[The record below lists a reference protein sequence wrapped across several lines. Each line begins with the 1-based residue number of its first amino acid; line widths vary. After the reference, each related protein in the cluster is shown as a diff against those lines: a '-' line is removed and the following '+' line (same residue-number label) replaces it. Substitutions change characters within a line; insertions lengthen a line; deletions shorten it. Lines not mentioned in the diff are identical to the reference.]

1 MHVTDRTTMG
11 LYIGFE
17 GVISFIES
25 YIIENMSE

>member
-11 LYIGFE
+11 LYLGFK